1 MSSEH
6 TNSAAV
12 SSDFTREQTC
22 AFTESYVTWE
32 ILLKVFE
39 FQEKEAKVWNSISR
53 RVASSVCPDA
63 KYGHFFNSGCY

>member
-39 FQEKEAKVWNSISR
+39 FQEKEAKV
-53 RVASSVCPDA
+53 
-63 KYGHFFNSGCY
+63 